1 MTKLSLTRN
10 TRARLRKVEKI
21 ARKVLTTK
29 KKCGNICKPFEER
42 ITSQD
47 AGNLRLSGKK
57 KKLKKHLTSSCRYD
71 IIAEHLKRV

>member
-1 MTKLSLTRN
+1 MAKSTLTRN

-21 ARKVLTTK
+21 GQKVLTSL

-47 AGNLRLSGKK
+47 AGNLGLNGMKK
-57 KKLKKHLTSSCRYD
+57 S
-71 IIAEHLKRV
+71 

>member
-21 ARKVLTTK
+21 ALKVLTTK

-47 AGNLRLSGKK
+47 AGNLR
-57 KKLKKHLTSSCRYD
+57 
-71 IIAEHLKRV
+71 